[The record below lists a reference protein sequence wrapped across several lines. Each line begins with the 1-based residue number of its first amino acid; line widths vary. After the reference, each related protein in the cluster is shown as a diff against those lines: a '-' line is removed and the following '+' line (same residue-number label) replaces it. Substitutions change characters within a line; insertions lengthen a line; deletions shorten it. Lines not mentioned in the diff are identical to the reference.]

1 MLLFSSFPKG
11 TFFRIPF
18 ISSRCYC
25 STTTKPEV
33 KDDVSFYKLS
43 QARDGS
49 LAPITG
55 TSYEGA
61 VALALEADGHV
72 VVQQK
77 KSDESTNAK
86 SRIDITLI
94 NKANVQIEV
103 KTRHPYSY
111 GETTLRYKEG
121 EGYVLNKQA
130 VRKPQNVIFARLL
143 ASNLHRVD
151 LTNMSQIV
159 RDQDPHLF
167 GSYRLNNN
175 IYNGAPLPK
184 LLKSEWVEIRKVNP
198 LYTDHYYLLP
208 DWEDVDGL
216 YGSDLICE
224 YYRIQGCSYIQIEGK
239 GVYRL
244 GKDDPLN
251 IGATRFDPSSNLKVY
266 PYVRVRI
273 RIKESFS
280 GGVASVQPTVHMS
293 INLKT
298 TDLLEPSNYC
308 LVHKREK
315 SLLWNRDRIK
325 IEADE
330 TVVDETVVDE
340 TEADETDV

>member
-1 MLLFSSFPKG
+1 MMLLFSSFPKG

-184 LLKSEWVEIRKVNP
+184 LLKSE
-198 LYTDHYYLLP
+198 
-208 DWEDVDGL
+208 
-216 YGSDLICE
+216 
-224 YYRIQGCSYIQIEGK
+224 
-239 GVYRL
+239 
-244 GKDDPLN
+244 
-251 IGATRFDPSSNLKVY
+251 
-266 PYVRVRI
+266 
-273 RIKESFS
+273 
-280 GGVASVQPTVHMS
+280 
-293 INLKT
+293 
-298 TDLLEPSNYC
+298 
-308 LVHKREK
+308 
-315 SLLWNRDRIK
+315 
-325 IEADE
+325 
-330 TVVDETVVDE
+330 
-340 TEADETDV
+340 